1 MGSLEVAKESERGV
15 VELDTLKLANQNLI
29 NTLEEVRRIQTEG
42 AAKRREAE
50 VELKRIE
57 EELQTQAA

>member
-1 MGSLEVAKESERGV
+1 LSFLRWAAFGGRQGVQRGV

-50 VELKRIE
+50 VG
-57 EELQTQAA
+57 A